1 VTTPDQP
8 ALPPATARDDL
19 RRLGVLIAINFVDMV
34 GFAIILPLLPFYAMR
49 LDGSPLMVGVI
60 TSVFSV
66 AQLLSAPL
74 WGRVSDR
81 YGRRPALL
89 AGLLASAAAYAVFGL
104 ADSLAL
110 LLLSRFVQGAG
121 GGTTGVTQAYI
132 ADTVQPARR
141 ARALGWLSAATSAGV
156 MVGPVVGSAGTHLG
170 ASAPGFIAA
179 TLCLINA
186 VCAWWWLPES
196 RVPGQ
201 GASRPRPPIMEA
213 LVRVVR
219 HPAELS
225 SRLIWIYG
233 AGMLA
238 FSGLTSVLAL
248 FLAAEYGVTQGTI
261 GWFFFYVGLLSV
273 VMRSLLLGPIVAHV
287 GEVRAMRIGALTLV
301 IGLLLFPAT
310 GSIVQL
316 ALVIPLVP
324 IGTALLFPSSTS
336 LLTAATDRE
345 QTGLMMGVAQT
356 FAGASRIIAP
366 LGATFAF
373 QQLGHA
379 SPFLLA
385 AAVVGAV
392 SLLAWRVD
400 PQPGRP
406 SR

>member
-1 VTTPDQP
+1 MTAPDHP
-8 ALPPATARDDL
+8 APPAATARDDL

-60 TSVFSV
+60 TSAFSV

-89 AGLLASAAAYAVFGL
+89 VGLVASALAYVVFGL
-104 ADSLAL
+104 AHSLAL
-110 LLLSRFVQGAG
+110 LLVSRFVQGAG

-132 ADTVQPARR
+132 ADTVEPARR

-170 ASAPGFIAA
+170 PSAPGFIAA
-179 TLCLINA
+179 ALCLINA

-201 GASRPRPPIMEA
+201 GASRPRPPITEA

-219 HPAELS
+219 HPADLT

-273 VMRSLLLGPIVAHV
+273 VMRSLLLGPIVARV
-287 GEVRAMRIGALTLV
+287 GEVRAMRIGAVTLV
-301 IGLLLFPAT
+301 VGLLLYPAA

-356 FAGASRIIAP
+356 FAGVSRIIAP
-366 LGATFAF
+366 IGATLAF

-385 AAVVGAV
+385 AVVVGAV

-400 PQPGRP
+400 LEPGRG

>member
-110 LLLSRFVQGAG
+110 LLLSRFV
-121 GGTTGVTQAYI
+121 
-132 ADTVQPARR
+132 RR